1 MLRFKNFSDPL
12 LEEKNI
18 IDTTSQ
24 TSLREMPP
32 SVLTMTRV
40 GITTRSSKG
49 PRSIILYYC
58 QQIDKYFTVLVG
70 S

>member
-18 IDTTSQ
+18 IDTSSQ
-24 TSLREMPP
+24 TSLREPP
-32 SVLTMTRV
+32 SVLTLTRV
-40 GITTRSSKG
+40 GITLRSSKG